1 MLMGHVYTKS
11 HTVSMQFGGLY
22 AGVLWL
28 TVSRSSS
35 QHSPLLLFS
44 IALWTSL
51 DNIVSFG

>member
-11 HTVSMQFGGLY
+11 HTVSMQLGGLY

-35 QHSPLLLFS
+35 QHNPLLLFS

-51 DNIVSFG
+51 DNIV